1 MGNPR
6 RVFYGSTDD
15 VSDAEHQPSGHLQ
28 SSHGLAQ
35 DPDLLGTGL
44 PHRRDS
50 IPESALISAR
60 AATQD
65 HHMSESGASGSQ
77 TLSHTSPQHPLS
89 VSTPP
94 EYHRDMTSHAI
105 PTSEGHRQAPPLP
118 SSFAITTVAGHASSE
133 PALATP
139 NLRTAFSYLDPPRP
153 RPSTSPAS
161 DEHIFGSFQARQYNA
176 NAAVA
181 GKTRDGG
188 FEILVNASQ
197 QSNAL
202 QYYAGTYDDT
212 LPRPDSEVTKHAS
225 VVHYSDVSN
234 TTSQLPELMRGTQQ
248 THPPT
253 TISARNMNP
262 SLPKE
267 GSTPGAPDEVE
278 DRLRFP
284 GYTQSTQPPAKKA
297 RGRLSAAGQASTAR
311 ALNASNS
318 GSARAS
324 LGENIQVA
332 AKKASMQQQP
342 RDMQAPATS
351 LSAIHAS
358 ALHAQPS
365 ATPSGA
371 NRTENAGLYE
381 PPYRGIGPG
390 PRADTPSTGPNPT
403 PESPPESPKFF
414 PVYDD
419 TRGLNPAPRVR
430 SKRKLRAHTP
440 PNGFVDMD
448 DEPPASP
455 RSPAPLTLP
464 YVDPTL
470 ESSWALT
477 PRDASHRMW
486 GSGMRT
492 VNLGNTGGWV
502 ISPTPVVM
510 LPFGGVVEL
519 GRTYRDDR
527 VGREGGGSGGGAGA
541 GV

>member
-15 VSDAEHQPSGHLQ
+15 VSDAELQPSG
-28 SSHGLAQ
+28 SSQILA
-35 DPDLLGTGL
+35 
-44 PHRRDS
+44 
-50 IPESALISAR
+50 
-60 AATQD
+60 
-65 HHMSESGASGSQ
+65 
-77 TLSHTSPQHPLS
+77 
-89 VSTPP
+89 
-94 EYHRDMTSHAI
+94 
-105 PTSEGHRQAPPLP
+105 
-118 SSFAITTVAGHASSE
+118 
-133 PALATP
+133 
-139 NLRTAFSYLDPPRP
+139 
-153 RPSTSPAS
+153 
-161 DEHIFGSFQARQYNA
+161 
-176 NAAVA
+176 
-181 GKTRDGG
+181 
-188 FEILVNASQ
+188 NASQ
-197 QSNAL
+197 QFNAL
-202 QYYAGTYDDT
+202 QHYAGTYDNA
-212 LPRPDSEVTKHAS
+212 LPRPDPEVTKHAS
-225 VVHYSDVSN
+225 VVHYGDVLSN
-234 TTSQLPELMRGTQQ
+234 TPQLPELMRGTQQ

-253 TISARNMNP
+253 IASAGNMNL
-262 SLPKE
+262 SLPTE
-267 GSTPGAPDEVE
+267 VSRSDAPDEAE

-297 RGRLSAAGQASTAR
+297 RGRLSATSQASTAR

-318 GSARAS
+318 GSAQAS

-351 LSAIHAS
+351 SSANDAF
-358 ALHAQPS
+358 AMHAQPS

-371 NRTENAGLYE
+371 HRTKPAGLYE

-390 PRADTPSTGPNPT
+390 PRADTPATGPNPT
-403 PESPPESPKFF
+403 PESPPESPKFTPF
-414 PVYDD
+414 YDD
-419 TRGLNPAPRVR
+419 TRGLHPAPRVG

-477 PRDASHRMW
+477 PRDASQRMW

-519 GRTYRDDR
+519 GRMYRDDR